1 MVFPTPQFAAF
12 FIVVLWLSWW
22 LMPRPRWWKPF
33 MLAASYLFYGYADVR
48 FTLLLAGVTAMNQLL
63 AVGIDRARTRG
74 AGERSERLGKALTW
88 AAVAGNLAV
97 LGVFK
102 YYGFFVATAAALLH
116 RIGLGAP
123 LPLLQLALPVGV
135 SFFTFQALSYVL
147 DVHRGVIRPASSL
160 DFAVYLAFFPH
171 VVAGPIVRAREFLP
185 QLAAPRDP
193 RQVEVARA
201 LTLIAGGLVKKVVIA
216 DVLAARLVD
225 PVFGVPAAHG
235 APEVLAACY
244 GYAAQIFCDF
254 SGYTDMAT
262 GIALLLGFQFP
273 RNFDAPYTATSM
285 QDFWRRWHMTLS
297 RWLRDY
303 LYIPLGGNR
312 GGELRTY
319 RNLALTMLLGGLWHG
334 AAWNFVLWGG
344 IHGAALAVER
354 ALGRLRGPHPS
365 RPRWWWRAG
374 RWLLTQHIVLVA
386 WVFFRAPDLGTVG
399 ALAGRL
405 WHWSGMAQAA
415 PANVVT
421 LPLLLAIGGAY
432 AVQWVP
438 QAWRSRV
445 RAVVDGWGSLR
456 LATALAGVAVLV
468 DALAPQDGVAP
479 FIYFRF

>member
-33 MLAASYLFYGYADVR
+33 MLAASYLFYGYADAR
-48 FTLLLAGVTAMNQLL
+48 FTLLLAGVTVLNQLL
-63 AVGIDRARTRG
+63 AVAIGRARQ
-74 AGERSERLGKALTW
+74 RSQRLAKLLVW
-88 AAVAGNLAV
+88 AAVAGDLGV
-97 LGVFK
+97 LGAFK
-102 YYGFFVATAAALLH
+102 YYGFFVASAAALLQ
-116 RIGLGAP
+116 RVGLGVP
-123 LPLLQLALPVGV
+123 LPLLQLTLPVGV

-147 DVHRGVIRPASSL
+147 DVHRGVIRPAKSL

-171 VVAGPIVRAREFLP
+171 VVAGPIVRARELLP

-193 RQVEVARA
+193 RQVDVARA
-201 LTLIAGGLVKKVVIA
+201 LTLLAGGLVKKVVVA
-216 DVLAARLVD
+216 DLLAARLVD

-235 APEVLAACY
+235 ALDVLVACY
-244 GYAAQIFCDF
+244 GYAAQIYCDF

-273 RNFDAPYTATSM
+273 RNFDAPYSATSL

-303 LYIPLGGNR
+303 LYIPLGGSR
-312 GGELRTY
+312 EGELRTY

-334 AAWNFVLWGG
+334 AAWNFVIWGG

-354 ALGRLRGPHPS
+354 LLRRPPGPAADGRGSPL
-365 RPRWWWRAG
+365 ATLG
-374 RWLLTQHIVLVA
+374 RWLLTQHVVLVA
-386 WVFFRAPDLGTVG
+386 WVFFRAPDLGTVA

-405 WHWSGMAQAA
+405 GHWSGAA
-415 PANVVT
+415 TVVT
-421 LPLLLAIGGAY
+421 APLLLAIAGAY

-438 QAWRSRV
+438 PAWRA
-445 RAVVDGWGSLR
+445 RARATVEGWGSLR
-456 LATALAGVAVLV
+456 LATALAGLAVLLDV
-468 DALAPQDGVAP
+468 LAPQDRVAP